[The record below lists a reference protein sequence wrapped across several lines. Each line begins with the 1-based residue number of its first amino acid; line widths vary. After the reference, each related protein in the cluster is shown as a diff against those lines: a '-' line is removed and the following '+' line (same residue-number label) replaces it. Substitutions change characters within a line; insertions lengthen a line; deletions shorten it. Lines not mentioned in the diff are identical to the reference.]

1 MSFAFE
7 IMDKDK
13 NSPARRGRVT
23 TAHGSFETPIFM
35 PVGTRAAVKAISPR
49 ELKEIGARI
58 ILGNTYHLYLRPG
71 PDLIAE
77 AGGLHQFMNW
87 EAPILTDSGGF
98 QVFSLADLNEIE
110 EDGVYF
116 QSHLDGSRH
125 FISPEKS
132 IEIQIKLGSD
142 IVMAFD
148 ECPPGTSDRDYLQES
163 VARTLRWAE
172 RCKEKMVSAG
182 AEKRQA
188 LFGIVQGGIYKD
200 LRRDCAQKLIEIG
213 FPGYALGGLSVG
225 EKKKEMLEVLEF
237 TVPVLPE
244 DKPRYLMGV
253 GTPRDLLEGV
263 YRGIDMFDC
272 VLPTRLGRHGSVFTS
287 GGRLTIRN
295 QQFRKD
301 FSPLDAE
308 CDCYV
313 CQNFTR
319 SYLRHLIKRKEILG
333 LRLAS
338 FHNLYFY
345 IDFMR
350 KIKRAISR
358 NNLEEFRTEF
368 YKKYGK

>member
-7 IMDKDK
+7 VKDK
-13 NSPARRGRVT
+13 ENNCRARLGRVST
-23 TAHGSFETPIFM
+23 PHGSFPTPIFM
-35 PVGTRAAVKAISPR
+35 PVGTRAAVKTISPR
-49 ELKEIGARI
+49 ELEEMKARI

-71 PDLIAE
+71 ADLIAE
-77 AGGLHQFMNW
+77 AGGLHKFMSW
-87 EAPILTDSGGF
+87 EGPILTDSGGF
-98 QVFSLADLNEIE
+98 QVFSLAELNEIK

-148 ECPPGTSDRDYLQES
+148 ECPPGTSDRSYLQKS

-172 RCKEKMVSAG
+172 RCKQKMSAEG
-182 AEKRQA
+182 ADDNQA
-188 LFGIVQGGIYKD
+188 LFGIVQGGIYED
-200 LRRDCAQKLIEIG
+200 LRRECARSLMEIG

-225 EKKKEMLEVLEF
+225 EKKEEMLRVLDF

-272 VLPTRLGRHGSVFTS
+272 VLPTRLGRHGSAFTAQ
-287 GGRLTIRN
+287 GRLTIRN
-295 QQFRKD
+295 QQFAKD
-301 FSPLDAE
+301 FSALDPE

-333 LRLAS
+333 LRLTS
-338 FHNLYFY
+338 YHNLYFY
-345 IDFMR
+345 LDFMQQIR
-350 KIKRAISR
+350 KAIADDC
-358 NNLEEFRTEF
+358 LESFREDF
-368 YKKYGK
+368 YYKYEN